1 MRIAPYFLSFILIA
15 GIFSS
20 CRNLDELVSF
30 NLETNDSIRWI
41 GIPDTVLIDT
51 FLNNEGFIITS
62 EDFSFS
68 DYPKFNTNKTTPGQV
83 EDVQAF
89 NFSIS
94 LDDDS
99 VTSFAF
105 CRDLKITLNSPT
117 NAFPDIDIYENP
129 LPLPTESSFTAE
141 IMGTS
146 SDFLAAIQKDKYR
159 FKTQF
164 ILQSEVPDTIKMN
177 YSMSFRLKAHPND

>member
-1 MRIAPYFLSFILIA
+1 MRIAPYILAFTFLA
-15 GIFSS
+15 GILSS

-30 NLETNDSIRWI
+30 NLETNDSIRWV
-41 GIPDTVLIDT
+41 GIPDTVLTDT
-51 FLNNEGFIITS
+51 FMNNEGFIITS
-62 EDFSFS
+62 QDFSFS
-68 DYPKFNTNKTTPGQV
+68 DYPKFNTNKTTPGQI

-94 LDDDS
+94 LADDS
-99 VTSFAF
+99 VSSFAF

-129 LPLPTESSFTAE
+129 FPLPTESSYTAE
-141 IMGTS
+141 IMGNS

-164 ILQSEVPDTIKMN
+164 ILQAGVPDTIKMN
-177 YSMSFRLKAHPND
+177 YSMSFRLKGHPND

>member
-1 MRIAPYFLSFILIA
+1 MKIAPLFLSIA
-15 GIFSS
+15 IVAGVFSS

-30 NLETNDSIRWI
+30 NLETNDSILWI
-41 GIPDTVLIDT
+41 GIPDTVLTDT

-62 EDFSFS
+62 REFAFS
-68 DYPKFNTNKTTPGQV
+68 DYPKFASNKTTPGQI

-99 VTSFAF
+99 VTNYSF
-105 CRDLKITLNSPT
+105 CRDLKITLISATNS
-117 NAFPDIDIYENP
+117 FPDIDIYENP

-141 IMGTS
+141 IMGNS
-146 SDFLAAIQKDKYR
+146 SDFLAAIQKDDYR

-164 ILQSEVPDTIKMN
+164 ILQGPVPDTIRMN
-177 YSMSFRLKAHPND
+177 YSMSFRLKGNPND